1 MHYDVI
7 YLNEG
12 NNSRYYL
19 SMMDC
24 DVVFP
29 AFYIV
34 VPNMLSRDGL
44 RQLFRKHLLLRNSL
58 SLEKAFLYNV
68 NDLDFESTVSGI
80 VAVACCV
87 ELLFVLGSR
96 SV

>member
-1 MHYDVI
+1 LHYDVI

-19 SMMDC
+19 SMMGC

-44 RQLFRKHLLLRNSL
+44 RQLFRKHLLLRKSPSL
-58 SLEKAFLYNV
+58 KRVFLYNV
-68 NDLDFESTVSGI
+68 SDLEFESATSGI
-80 VAVACCV
+80 TAIVYY
-87 ELLFVLGSR
+87 L
-96 SV
+96 